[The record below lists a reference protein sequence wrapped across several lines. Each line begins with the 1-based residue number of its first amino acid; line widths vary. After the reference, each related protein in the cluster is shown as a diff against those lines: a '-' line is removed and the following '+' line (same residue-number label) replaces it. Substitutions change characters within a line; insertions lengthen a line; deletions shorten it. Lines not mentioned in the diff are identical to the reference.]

1 MQRYVP
7 PDINSSL
14 PLFIPKL
21 FNANIS
27 PICTIYSS
35 TVVKE
40 ITQPYRNTRGYM
52 LLAGLSSLQL
62 SAKEA
67 FQTTAE
73 EELVFYGIGIRCGC

>member
-1 MQRYVP
+1 
-7 PDINSSL
+7 
-14 PLFIPKL
+14 
-21 FNANIS
+21 
-27 PICTIYSS
+27 
-35 TVVKE
+35 
-40 ITQPYRNTRGYM
+40 M